1 MANVDVWAGFM
12 IFHDDYDRLRFL
24 PGDQKL
30 KVLDAVCEFSKS
42 GEVVD
47 MGEPMMNIVYDI
59 LIKAVTRARAKSIN
73 AKKGHANK
81 GVGKDDADADSAES
95 CNVLQIP
102 AHFCNDLHTSGD
114 TCAPM
119 QHKDKGK
126 PDYKSD
132 AKSGS
137 NLDATACDRM
147 QPDSSALS
155 RNANGCEPMPQ
166 DANTN
171 NNQNTT
177 TTSNDSAMSE
187 VIRYCQNAMMFLSER
202 HMDEIRDYLN
212 DGINAEMQMHAV
224 DLTLENG
231 SKAWAYT
238 KKILT
243 RWRDNGI
250 RTLDAARTEQ
260 AAFRARKQG
269 QGQESGKGWMA
280 FDV

>member
-137 NLDATACDRM
+137 NLDATACDGMRT
-147 QPDSSALS
+147 
-155 RNANGCEPMPQ
+155 
-166 DANTN
+166 DAN
-171 NNQNTT
+171 
-177 TTSNDSAMSE
+177 ASE
-187 VIRYCQNAMMFLSER
+187 QTRVIRYCQSNGVNLTFRHYEEIGDFLEDGVTDEMMML
-202 HMDEIRDYLN
+202 
-212 DGINAEMQMHAV
+212 AV
-224 DLTLENG
+224 DIAVENG
-231 SKAWAYT
+231 AKGWGYAKTIIT
-238 KKILT
+238 K
-243 RWRDNGI
+243 WRDSGVC
-250 RTLDAARTEQ
+250 TVDAARLEQ
-260 AAFRARKQG
+260 AAFRSKKNAPETHPETTHYG
-269 QGQESGKGWMA
+269 
-280 FDV
+280 FDR

>member
-126 PDYKSD
+126 PDAECKADGERTQNVPALDTSGKPPAR
-132 AKSGS
+132 AKFVPPTI
-137 NLDATACDRM
+137 D
-147 QPDSSALS
+147 
-155 RNANGCEPMPQ
+155 
-166 DANTN
+166 
-171 NNQNTT
+171 
-177 TTSNDSAMSE
+177 E
-187 VIRYCQNAMMFLSER
+187 VADYCQER
-202 HMDEIRDYLN
+202 NNYVNPSKWYDHYL
-212 DGINAEMQMHAV
+212 AV
-224 DLTLENG
+224 DWMVGKNKMKDWRAAVRKWEQNG
-231 SKAWAYT
+231 FNNSSPETHSETIHY
-238 KKILT
+238 
-243 RWRDNGI
+243 G
-250 RTLDAARTEQ
+250 
-260 AAFRARKQG
+260 
-269 QGQESGKGWMA
+269 
-280 FDV
+280 FDR